1 MEKHETMKNYLIS
14 VIVNL
19 PYPREFTFRETC
31 SSAGTAVSRSLR
43 KLRAETRRK
52 KITEYSIKIK
62 KI

>member
-1 MEKHETMKNYLIS
+1 MKNYLIS